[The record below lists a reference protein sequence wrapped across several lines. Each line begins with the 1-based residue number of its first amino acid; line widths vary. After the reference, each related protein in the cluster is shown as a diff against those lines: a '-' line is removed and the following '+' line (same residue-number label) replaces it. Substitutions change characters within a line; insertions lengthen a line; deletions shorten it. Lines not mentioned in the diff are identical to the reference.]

1 MQIGSTVYR
10 YAPRRQRDQGAG
22 RQIPCTRRAKD
33 ERSGSASEREIFPAT
48 AMTHPPSEVIH
59 TLPEGICAPDRA
71 AFTSRYPGS
80 SRAKRAFRP
89 EPPSA
94 AGGRNRYWPEEE
106 EVENFTSKPGAR
118 HS

>member
-1 MQIGSTVYR
+1 MKTDL
-10 YAPRRQRDQGAG
+10 YAICAPFRAHKIQGAG
-22 RQIPCTRRAKD
+22 RQIPRKRRAKD

-59 TLPEGICAPDRA
+59 KLPEGICAPDRA
-71 AFTSRYPGS
+71 GFTSRYAGS

-94 AGGRNRYWPEEE
+94 AGGRNR
-106 EVENFTSKPGAR
+106 
-118 HS
+118 